1 MRLAGG
7 PEYAPCESRLKR
19 DVRWP
24 RGAPTVGSGPPL
36 APARMSIRREGPVT
50 ERLLNL
56 LHNHPGPDRALS
68 GPLDAPIA
76 PHSAM
81 TRRQAV
87 AIFESAI
94 QSRLQD
100 LLSRELKDKG
110 ISYYTIGS
118 SGHEANAILGA
129 QLRPTDTAF
138 LHYRSGAFM
147 AARLRQGRGETPF
160 FDAMLSFCAS
170 AEDPIS
176 GGRHKVLGSS
186 TMHVPPQTSTIASHL
201 PKAVGFARAL
211 QRMERLGLP
220 PGDDVPFDSIVYCSF
235 GDASLNHATAQAG
248 LNAASASI
256 LHAQPCP
263 ILFVCEDNGIGIS
276 VKTPEGYVR
285 ETTEHRA
292 AIRYFHAD
300 SQDFPGVWQTARA
313 AIDYVRTRRR
323 PAFFHLQTVRLMGH
337 AGSDVEANHMAL
349 DKIEANEAR
358 DPLLAFV
365 DLLLRSAAITKDQ
378 LLALYRDTDARLRRA
393 AIEANTRRK
402 LTSVAEITAP
412 LALPAKDDHALR
424 VADRQQ
430 RLQVFGGKLPEDD
443 PRPRHLAFRIPQ
455 ALTDILAA
463 YPQALVFGEDVA
475 RKGGVYNAT
484 AGLHER
490 FGNGRVFNTILDE
503 TTILGLAQGMAQAG
517 CLPFPEIQYLAYI
530 HNAIDQIRGEAAS
543 LQFFSTGQAHRGL
556 SGPIPERQTTGYS
569 NPMVVRIAGLAYQKG
584 FGGHFHN
591 DNSIGAL
598 LDIPGLV
605 LGVPA
610 RADDAVT
617 MLRTMTAVAH
627 DHGKVCLFLEP
638 IALYMQKD
646 LHAPNDGLWQF
657 GYPPPEE
664 TMPLGEGRVYEPA
677 SDDQLTIV
685 TYGNG
690 LWMSLRVQKRLRER
704 GVKARVFDMR
714 WLMPMP
720 IDEIKRH
727 VRATGRCLVV
737 DECRHTHGGPSPM
750 ILTELCQDPALRGC
764 VLRRVAAVDSYV
776 PLAAAANLV
785 LVQEPDIERAALAIC
800 AEEVR

>member
-1 MRLAGG
+1 
-7 PEYAPCESRLKR
+7 
-19 DVRWP
+19 
-24 RGAPTVGSGPPL
+24 
-36 APARMSIRREGPVT
+36 MSIRREGPVT

-56 LHNHPGPDRALS
+56 LHSHPGPERALS
-68 GPLDAPIA
+68 GSLDAPIV

-118 SGHEANAILGA
+118 SGHEANAILA
-129 QLRPTDTAF
+129 ALLRPTDTAF

-176 GGRHKVLGSS
+176 GGRHKVLGSP

-211 QRMERLGLP
+211 QRMERLGIQP
-220 PGDDVPFDSIVYCSF
+220 SGGVPFDSIVYCSF
-235 GDASLNHATAQAG
+235 GDASFNHATAQAG
-248 LNAASASI
+248 LNAASASL

-263 ILFVCEDNGIGIS
+263 VLFVCEDNGIGIS
-276 VKTPEGYVR
+276 VRTPEGYVR
-285 ETTEHRA
+285 QMMEHRA
-292 AIRYFHAD
+292 AIRYFRAD

-313 AIDYVRTRRR
+313 AIDYVRERRR

-337 AGSDVEANHMAL
+337 AGSDVEVNHLSL
-349 DKIEANEAR
+349 DKIEANEAQ
-358 DPLLAFV
+358 DPLLAFA
-365 DLLLRSAAITKDQ
+365 DLLLRTAAITKEQ

-393 AIEANTRRK
+393 AIEADTRPK
-402 LTSVAEITAP
+402 LTSTAAITAP
-412 LALPAKDDHALR
+412 LQLPRPGQYELR
-424 VADRQQ
+424 VAARER

-443 PRPRHLAFRIPQ
+443 ARPRHLAFRIPQ

-475 RKGGVYNAT
+475 KKGGVYNAT

-490 FGNGRVFNTILDE
+490 FGSGRVFNTILDE

-517 CLPFPEIQYLAYI
+517 CLPFPEIQYLAYL

-543 LQFFSTGQAHRGL
+543 LQFFSTSESRRGL
-556 SGPIPERQTTGYS
+556 GGQVASYS

-591 DNSIGAL
+591 DNSVGAL
-598 LDIPGLV
+598 LDIPGIV

-610 RADDAVT
+610 RADDAVS
-617 MLRTMTAVAH
+617 MLRTVTAVAH
-627 DHGKVCLFLEP
+627 DHGKVCVFLEP

-646 LHAPNDGLWQF
+646 LHAAGDGLWQF
-657 GYPPPEE
+657 GYPPPDQ
-664 TMPLGEGRVYEPA
+664 TMPLGEGRVYEPG

-690 LWMSLRVQKRLRER
+690 LWMSLRAQKRLRER
-704 GVKARVFDMR
+704 GVKARVFDLR

-720 IDEIKRH
+720 IDEVKRH
-727 VRATGRCLVV
+727 VRDTGRCLIV
-737 DECRHTHGGPSPM
+737 DECRHSAGGPSPM
-750 ILTELCQDPALRGC
+750 LLTELCQDPELRGC
-764 VLRRVAAVDSYV
+764 VLRRVAALDSYV